1 MLASALRRNIGHRA
15 LEDLQQ
21 GLLHAF
27 AGDVACD
34 RRVVSLAADLVD
46 LIDVDDAAL
55 RLLFI
60 VSGSLIE
67 LEDDVFDI
75 FTDVARFGERRSV
88 DDGERNR
95 EHAGQSLRQQSL
107 AGARRADQHDVGLLQ
122 LDVLARI
129 ALVIIDALVV
139 VVDRDSELL
148 LRPFLADH
156 VKVEELFDL
165 FRFGERAGPLQRSR
179 LILPIL
185 GDDVQAD
192 IDALVADVDRRSGDQ
207 LLDVALRFV
216 AEAAPQYVAAVP
228 LLRHV
233 CLDPFWGL

>member
-1 MLASALRRNIGHRA
+1 
-15 LEDLQQ
+15 
-21 GLLHAF
+21 
-27 AGDVACD
+27 
-34 RRVVSLAADLVD
+34 
-46 LIDVDDAAL
+46 
-55 RLLFI
+55 
-60 VSGSLIE
+60 
-67 LEDDVFDI
+67 
-75 FTDVARFGERRSV
+75 
-88 DDGERNR
+88 
-95 EHAGQSLRQQSL
+95 
-107 AGARRADQHDVGLLQ
+107 LLQ
-122 LDVLARI
+122 LDVLPRI

-156 VKVEELFDL
+156 VEVEELFDL

-179 LILPIL
+179 FILPIL

-207 LLDVALRFV
+207 LLDVTLRFV

-233 CLDPFWGL
+233 CAWILFWGL